1 MSPAPDPALSHA
13 CPHLE
18 KNDSRCQERF
28 RMAELDA
35 MYRYCMGGFY
45 GCPLFHRLNREGK
58 HPLPPQ
64 QVTLHGRAAPRSP
77 RPGGADAGA

>member
-1 MSPAPDPALSHA
+1 MPPAPDPALSHA

-58 HPLPPQ
+58 YPLPPQ
-64 QVTLHGRAAPRSP
+64 QVTVHGRAAPRSQ
-77 RPGGADAGA
+77 RPDGAGAGA